1 VTIVTLKTGPIKVM
15 RSLKAAVYYKNNNN
29 NKTLGNQK
37 ISAYLAMFYVF
48 FVEHEKNNKLKNCEN
63 KLKIN

>member
-1 VTIVTLKTGPIKVM
+1 MTIVTLKTGPIKVM

-48 FVEHEKNNKLKNCEN
+48 FCGTGKK
-63 KLKIN
+63 